1 MAKIVVAL
9 GGNALGNSPEE
20 QKEIVKATAK
30 NLVDII
36 EKGNTLIICH
46 GNGPQVGMIN
56 LSFSL
61 AHKTDSKLPDM
72 PFPECGSMSQGYIAY
87 HLQQAMQWEL
97 AKRNIAKDVAGVV
110 TQTLVDVNDP
120 AFSNPSKPV
129 GPFYQEAEAKEL
141 AQKNNWAVKEDAGRG
156 WRRVVASPMP
166 TDILEKNIIKNLVDN
181 NFIVIAVGGGGI
193 PVIKNDQGYEGVAA
207 VIDKDFGSEKVA
219 EILDAD
225 QLIILTAVDKV
236 MINYGKPDQKALDT
250 LTNAEA
256 EKYIADKQFSAGSM
270 LPKVQAAL
278 KFINSKAGRVAI
290 IANLANAAEAIAGTG
305 GTKFAN

>member
-61 AHKTDSKLPDM
+61 AHKTDGKLPDM

-97 AKRNIAKDVAGVV
+97 AKRKIAKDVAGIV
-110 TQTLVDVNDP
+110 TQTLVDEGDP
-120 AFSNPSKPV
+120 AFKSPSKPV

-141 AQKNNWAVKEDAGRG
+141 AQKNNWVVKEDAGRG

-166 TDILEKNIIKNLVDN
+166 TDILEKNIIKSLVDN

-193 PVIKNDQGYEGVAA
+193 PVIKTNDGYEGVAA
-207 VIDKDFGSEKVA
+207 VIDKDFGSEKIA

-250 LTNAEA
+250 LTNEEA
-256 EKYIADKQFSAGSM
+256 EKHIADKQFSAGSM

-290 IANLANAAEAIAGTG
+290 IANLAKAGEAIAGTG

>member
-9 GGNALGNSPEE
+9 GGNALGNNPQE
-20 QKEIVKATAK
+20 QKEIVKETAK

-61 AHKTDSKLPDM
+61 ANKNDKSLPDM

-87 HLQQAMQWEL
+87 HLQQAIQWEL
-97 AKRNIAKDVAGVV
+97 LKRNIKKDVAGIV
-110 TQTLVDVNDP
+110 TQTLVDASDS
-120 AFSNPSKPV
+120 AFKNPSKPV

-141 AQKNNWAVKEDAGRG
+141 AQKNNWTVKEDANRG

-166 TDILEKNIIKNLVDN
+166 VDILEKNVIKNLVDN
-181 NFIVIAVGGGGI
+181 GFITIAVGGGGI
-193 PVIKNDQGYEGVAA
+193 PVIKNDSGYEGVAA
-207 VIDKDFGSEKVA
+207 VIDKDFGSEKIA

-236 MINYGKPDQKALDT
+236 MINYGKPEQKALDT
-250 LTNAEA
+250 LTNEEA
-256 EKYIADKQFSAGSM
+256 EKYIAEKQFSAGSM

-278 KFINSKAGRVAI
+278 KFINSKSGRVAI
-290 IANLANAAEAIAGTG
+290 IASLTNAAEAIAGTG

>member
-9 GGNALGNSPEE
+9 GGNALGNSPKE

-30 NLVDII
+30 NLVDIL

-97 AKRNIAKDVAGVV
+97 AKRNIAKDVAGVI

-129 GPFYQEAEAKEL
+129 GPFYQEAEAKDL
-141 AQKNNWAVKEDAGRG
+141 AEKNNWTVKEDANRG

-166 TDILEKNIIKNLVDN
+166 TDILEKNIIKSLVDN

-193 PVIKNDQGYEGVAA
+193 PVIKTDQGYEGVAA

-278 KFINSKAGRVAI
+278 KFINSKSGRVAV
-290 IANLANAAEAIAGTG
+290 IANLDKAGEAIAGTG

>member
-1 MAKIVVAL
+1 MSKIVVAL
-9 GGNALGNSPEE
+9 GGNALGNNPQE
-20 QKEIVKATAK
+20 QKEIVKETAK

-36 EKGNTLIICH
+36 EQGNTLIICH

-61 AHKTDSKLPDM
+61 ANKNDKSLPDM

-87 HLQQAMQWEL
+87 HLQQAIQWEL
-97 AKRNIAKDVAGVV
+97 LKRNIKKDVAGII
-110 TQTLVDVNDP
+110 TQTLVDASDP
-120 AFSNPSKPV
+120 AFKNPSKPV
-129 GPFYQEAEAKEL
+129 GPFYQEAEAKDL
-141 AQKNNWAVKEDAGRG
+141 AQKNNWTVKEDSNRG

-166 TDILEKNIIKNLVDN
+166 MDILEKKVIKNLVDN
-181 NFIVIAVGGGGI
+181 GFITIAVGGGGI
-193 PVIKNDQGYEGVAA
+193 PVIKTDSGYEGVAA
-207 VIDKDFGSEKVA
+207 VIDKDFGSEKIA

-236 MINYGKPDQKALDT
+236 MINYGKPEQKALDT
-250 LTNAEA
+250 LTNEEA
-256 EKYIADKQFSAGSM
+256 QKYIAEKQFSAGSM

-278 KFINSKAGRVAI
+278 KFINSKSGRVAI
-290 IANLANAAEAIAGTG
+290 IANLTNAAEAIAGTG

>member
-110 TQTLVDVNDP
+110 TQTLVDANDP

-141 AQKNNWAVKEDAGRG
+141 AQKNNWSVKEDAGRG

-193 PVIKNDQGYEGVAA
+193 PVIKTDQGYEGVAA

-290 IANLANAAEAIAGTG
+290 IANLANAGEAIAGTG

>member
-9 GGNALGNSPEE
+9 GGNALGNNPQE
-20 QKEIVKATAK
+20 QKEIVKQTAK

-61 AHKTDSKLPDM
+61 ANKNDKNLPDM

-97 AKRNIAKDVAGVV
+97 LQRNIKKDVAGIV
-110 TQTLVDVNDP
+110 TQTLVDQNDP
-120 AFSNPSKPV
+120 AFKNPSKPV
-129 GPFYQEAEAKEL
+129 GPFYQEEEAKQL
-141 AQKNNWAVKEDAGRG
+141 AEKNNWTVKEDANRG

-166 TDILEKNIIKNLVDN
+166 VDILEKNIIKSLVDN
-181 NFIVIAVGGGGI
+181 GFITIAVGGGGI
-193 PVIKNDQGYEGVAA
+193 PVIKTDNGYEGVAA

-219 EILDAD
+219 ELLDAD

-236 MINYGKPDQKALDT
+236 MINYGKPEQKALDT
-250 LTNAEA
+250 LTNEEA
-256 EKYIADKQFSAGSM
+256 QKYIDEKQFSAGSM

-278 KFINSKAGRVAI
+278 KFINSKQGRVAI
-290 IANLANAAEAIAGTG
+290 IANLTNAEAAIAGTG

>member
-9 GGNALGNSPEE
+9 GGNALGNSPQE
-20 QKEIVKATAK
+20 QKEIVKETAK

-56 LSFSL
+56 LSFAL
-61 AHKTDSKLPDM
+61 ANKNDQSLPDM

-97 AKRNIAKDVAGVV
+97 LKRNIKKDVAGIV
-110 TQTLVDVNDP
+110 TQTLVDANDP
-120 AFSNPSKPV
+120 AFKNPTKPV
-129 GPFYQEAEAKEL
+129 GPFYQEAEAKAL
-141 AQKNNWAVKEDAGRG
+141 AQKNSWTVKEDANRG

-181 NFIVIAVGGGGI
+181 GFITIAVGGGGV
-193 PVIKNDQGYEGVAA
+193 PVIKNDKGYEGVAA
-207 VIDKDFGSEKVA
+207 VIDKDFGSEKIA

-225 QLIILTAVDKV
+225 ELIILTAVDKV
-236 MINYGKPDQKALDT
+236 MINYGKPEQKALDT

-256 EKYIADKQFSAGSM
+256 EKYIAEKQFSAGSM

-278 KFINSKAGRVAI
+278 KFINSKPGRVAI
-290 IANLANAAEAIAGTG
+290 IADLKNAAAAIAGTG